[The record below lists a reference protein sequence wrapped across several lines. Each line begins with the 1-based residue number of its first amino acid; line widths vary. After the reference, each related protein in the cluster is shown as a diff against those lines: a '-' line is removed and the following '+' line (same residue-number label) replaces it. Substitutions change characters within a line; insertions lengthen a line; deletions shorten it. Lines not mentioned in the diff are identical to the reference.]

1 MKKDWYILA
10 TQRWGKSLPK
20 FNTPETKQQLA
31 KFATEMALECGITE
45 INFGENGITYHGRGL
60 PGIEREK

>member
-1 MKKDWYILA
+1 M
-10 TQRWGKSLPK
+10 GKEFAK
-20 FNTPETKQQLA
+20 VQHTRKKQQLA

-45 INFGENGITYHGRGL
+45 INFGITYHGRGL

>member
-1 MKKDWYILA
+1 MVYTCNTKM
-10 TQRWGKSLPK
+10 GKEFAK
-20 FNTPETKQQLA
+20 VQHTRKKQQLA

-45 INFGENGITYHGRGL
+45 INFGENGIKYHGRGL